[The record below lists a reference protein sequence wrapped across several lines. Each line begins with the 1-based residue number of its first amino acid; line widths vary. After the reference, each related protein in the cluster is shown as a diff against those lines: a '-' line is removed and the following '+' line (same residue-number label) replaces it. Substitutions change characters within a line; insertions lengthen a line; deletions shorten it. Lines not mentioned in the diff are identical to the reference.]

1 MSNYNFKNKNKQMK
15 KLFAIALIAAS
26 FTACN
31 EGEKKAEETPATDTT
46 SVVVPA
52 TTPVDTAAA
61 APAADTTAK
70 PAAADTTK
78 K

>member
-1 MSNYNFKNKNKQMK
+1 MK

-52 TTPVDTAAA
+52 TTPVDTAA
-61 APAADTTAK
+61 PVVADTTAK

>member
-1 MSNYNFKNKNKQMK
+1 MK

-31 EGEKKAEETPATDTT
+31 EGEKKAEETPATDTAA
-46 SVVVPA
+46 VVVPA
-52 TTPVDTAAA
+52 TTTPVDTAA
-61 APAADTTAK
+61 PVVADTTAK
-70 PAAADTTK
+70 PAADTTK

>member
-1 MSNYNFKNKNKQMK
+1 MK

-61 APAADTTAK
+61 APAAADTTAK

>member
-1 MSNYNFKNKNKQMK
+1 MK

-61 APAADTTAK
+61 PAADTTAK

>member
-1 MSNYNFKNKNKQMK
+1 MK

-31 EGEKKAEETPATDTT
+31 EGEKKAEETPATDTAA
-46 SVVVPA
+46 VVVPA
-52 TTPVDTAAA
+52 TTTVDTAA

-70 PAAADTTK
+70 PAADTTK